1 MGELYQ
7 LVEGSCFSCRISGGK
22 AGKEEEKRGQEGI
35 GREREGE
42 GGRGVG
48 EGWEGIVRGI
58 SLGKLRE
65 RAQSLTIGIMKAT
78 YSATSDETDIKNASI
93 GRHTRGVLLKKAE
106 RKLTM
111 TRKRTMPLMV

>member
-1 MGELYQ
+1 MR
-7 LVEGSCFSCRISGGK
+7 VSGGIILISWGVVFQLQNFGRK
-22 AGKEEEKRGQEGI
+22 SRKRRRKTRA
-35 GREREGE
+35 GRERE
-42 GGRGVG
+42 G

-78 YSATSDETDIKNASI
+78 YSATSDEKDIKNASI

-106 RKLTM
+106 RTLTM